1 MLWWSCLH
9 AVAGHVDD
17 RDHALG
23 LIAQLGLFELGCTC
37 RLLHGLRLLLHW
49 LLSYWLL
56 CAGGLSAGGLAELPA
71 LLSWLACGLLALW
84 NTVLAGFS
92 GLESLGSGRLGSL
105 LRIALLWVLALWVLS
120 LHT

>member
-1 MLWWSCLH
+1 MLWWSGLY
-9 AVAGHVDD
+9 AVASHVDD
-17 RDHALG
+17 RDHTFG
-23 LIAQLGLFELGCTC
+23 LIAQLSLLELGCTC
-37 RLLHGLRLLLHW
+37 RLLHRLRLLSH
-49 LLSYWLL
+49 WLL

-92 GLESLGSGRLGSL
+92 GLESLGSGRLRGL
-105 LRIALLWVLALWVLS
+105 LRVALLWVLALWVLS